1 MNSGPPGSSRM
12 EGDSI
17 RSCSECKV
25 CASLQRC
32 GWTSTAWEGKVRT
45 HPYNSSVA
53 QSNISAEETAI
64 GRRSQETGGGRATGQ
79 SRLNGQ
85 AGEMDQLGRPGEEK
99 AQLAGHLG
107 DGGSM
112 AEFCHQSHIRPATLP
127 PNLKELYGEDPAFSL
142 CQVPASLR
150 HFLSGCTTSLTKGCY
165 TWRHNQVLREL
176 ASILEQKQTTTNNHP
191 QILARQVN
199 FTKFVPAGQHQVH
212 RTTPKDASILQS
224 AWDWKL
230 QVDLDK
236 KLMFPPE
243 IMATTLRPDM
253 VLW

>member
-53 QSNISAEETAI
+53 QSNISAEETASR
-64 GRRSQETGGGRATGQ
+64 RRSQETGGGRATCQ
-79 SRLNGQ
+79 SCLNDQ
-85 AGEMDQLGRPGEEK
+85 AGEMDQLGGPGEEK

-107 DGGSM
+107 DGGST

-127 PNLKELYGEDPAFSL
+127 QNLKELYGEDPACSL

-150 HFLSGCTTSLTKGCY
+150 HFLSGCTHSP
-165 TWRHNQVLREL
+165 H
-176 ASILEQKQTTTNNHP
+176 
-191 QILARQVN
+191 

>member
-53 QSNISAEETAI
+53 QSNISAEETASR
-64 GRRSQETGGGRATGQ
+64 RRSQETGGGRATGQ
-79 SRLNGQ
+79 SRLNDQ
-85 AGEMDQLGRPGEEK
+85 AGEMDQLGGPGEEK

-107 DGGSM
+107 DGGST

-127 PNLKELYGEDPAFSL
+127 QNLKELYGEDPACSL

-176 ASILEQKQTTTNNHP
+176 ASILEQKRTTTNNHP

-253 VLW
+253 VL